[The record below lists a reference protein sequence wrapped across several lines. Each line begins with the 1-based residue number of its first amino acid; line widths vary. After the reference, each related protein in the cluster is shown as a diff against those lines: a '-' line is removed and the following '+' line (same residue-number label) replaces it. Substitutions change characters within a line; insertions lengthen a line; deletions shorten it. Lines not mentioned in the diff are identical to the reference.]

1 MSVLINKTL
10 SEYQNDKLYLRLK
23 IKLILLLMSALINKM
38 FSKYQNNKLYLRL
51 KIKLIDEESFKQ

>member
-23 IKLILLLMSALINKM
+23 IKLI
-38 FSKYQNNKLYLRL
+38 
-51 KIKLIDEESFKQ
+51 DEESFKQ